1 MGGGGGGS
9 GNQML
14 LKLGKKSH
22 DDPECRPNRRNVACH
37 ANMAVSNVVKP
48 STKNIYSLFT
58 ATYKEGNLKKP
69 QGEALVANEYCNWQ
83 YEPHQRKIT

>member
-1 MGGGGGGS
+1 
-9 GNQML
+9 
-14 LKLGKKSH
+14 
-22 DDPECRPNRRNVACH
+22 
-37 ANMAVSNVVKP
+37 MAVSNVVKP